1 MTTILVCKCGDCKHW
16 EIIHRD
22 GEAVLKCVSCNV
34 EYKGD
39 VTVDAHE
46 DLHFAEGVNSLYT

>member
-1 MTTILVCKCGDCKHW
+1 
-16 EIIHRD
+16 
-22 GEAVLKCVSCNV
+22 LKCVSCGV

-46 DLHFAEGVNSLYT
+46 DLHFAEHEA

>member
-39 VTVDAHE
+39 VTVDSHE
-46 DLHFAEGVNSLYT
+46 DLHFQEHEV